1 MSERQRPDRGDPQR
15 PLATGLATIA
25 GLSSLAFAQ
34 PLYDLLRRAPE
45 FFAIRDL
52 SLVDL
57 LTLVILL
64 AVGPALAFGVPALL
78 ARVIRPDWTRLAA
91 AAAAGLLTAI
101 IGLQALQDLPAA
113 ATVPVSAIA
122 GAAAAWAYL
131 RFQGVRSFGLLL
143 SAAAVVVPALLLS
156 DPRVRQSAAFTSRDV
171 AVDAT
176 DTGARAPIVL
186 VIFDEWS
193 LTSILDRTGSID
205 RERLPNLAAL
215 ADRAT
220 WYPNATAAADVSELA
235 VPAMLTGS
243 AARQG
248 QLPTAAEHP
257 VNLFTLLAA
266 SHDLHVVE
274 PITSLC
280 PPQLNLLA
288 QSRPPTRERL
298 GLLAS
303 DLSLVWLRL
312 TLPSP
317 WSDRLP
323 EVTQTWSGFGRDRP
337 RTAVAPPTDQPVP
350 RAMFHLSRA
359 DRAAEFRRFVQA
371 IEVPDER
378 SGFYFLHSMLPHV
391 PWEYLPSGRRYETP
405 WGGVHGLERE
415 FWSESPWPVLHHRK
429 RYLLQ
434 VEFVDL
440 LIGELVAHL
449 QAVGLF
455 DQSVIAITADHG
467 VAFRPGRSRR
477 LLELTDLEGGQPLDL
492 ASVPLL
498 IKAPFQQQ
506 PAVENAPMPL
516 VGLTR
521 RILELAGGD
530 PGAAPL
536 PEAEPQDLAITGK
549 YAGDVELTA
558 DRGLWRQGRLADLAA
573 LLGESN
579 DPMTIGVRPELHGRA
594 AAGFPVRE
602 GESAIEIDNAWAW
615 DDLVPD
621 RPVVPAL
628 VEGFF
633 DQRNLPGDRD
643 VAVALNGVI
652 AATVKPH
659 VGPDGSIRIAAVLPE
674 AGLRAGLNQLD
685 AFLVGDKGGDI
696 ELEHVRRARHP
707 VYAISRDERGRM
719 DALVRRSRSALD
731 ASRDRFRIVR
741 PDPEGLFGN
750 LDGSFETWS
759 QLQGWAVD
767 RGDPGGVE
775 EVVAFLAG
783 RPFGKSTVALERPD
797 VAKHHGDQHLQS
809 GFLLR
814 PPPGASERQRF
825 GASETLAEALH
836 REGVVAYA
844 ISRRGKATRLRFTY
858 KPLERRRRGP
868 ETMPISDGRRLPV
881 QAPGDGFDGSLD
893 LVTSRNGAT
902 VIEGW
907 AADLARSERPRQIV
921 IYRDGEFLAST
932 GANRER
938 TDVATR
944 HGDDRLLRTGF
955 RGVVPGG
962 PDPATFGDRH
972 RVFAIMLRGAAVELT
987 PAPLIAVQAGA
998 SSGSAARPDSRR
1010 PPPRRTGA
1018 SPRQLRA
1025 LDR

>member
-1 MSERQRPDRGDPQR
+1 MSERQRPDRRGPQR
-15 PLATGLATIA
+15 HLATGLATIA

-57 LTLVILL
+57 LLLVVLL
-64 AVGPALAFGVPALL
+64 AVVPTLVLVAPTLV
-78 ARVIRPDWTRLAA
+78 ARVLRPPWTRPAA
-91 AAAAGLLTAI
+91 AATIGLLTAI
-101 IGLQALQDLPAA
+101 IGLQALHNLPAA
-113 ATVPVSAIA
+113 ATVPAAATA
-122 GAAAAWAYL
+122 GLAAAWAYL

-143 SAAAVVVPALLLS
+143 SAAAVIVPALLVV
-156 DPRVRQSAAFTSRDV
+156 DPRVRESAAFASRDV
-171 AVDAT
+171 AVDET

-266 SHDLHVVE
+266 SHDLFVVE

-288 QSRPPTRERL
+288 KSRQPTRERL
-298 GLLAS
+298 GLLVS
-303 DLSLVWLRL
+303 DLALVWLGL

-323 EVTQTWSGFGRDRP
+323 DVTQTWSGFGRDGP

-350 RAMFHLSRA
+350 RALFHLSRT

-371 IEVPDER
+371 IEVPNER
-378 SGFYFLHSMLPHV
+378 PGFYFLHSMLPHV

-434 VEFVDL
+434 VEFVDRL
-440 LIGELVAHL
+440 VGELVAHL
-449 QAVGLF
+449 EAVGLF
-455 DQSVIAITADHG
+455 DRSLIVVTADHG

-477 LLELTDLEGGQPLDL
+477 LLEVTDLEGGQPLDL

-498 IKAPFQQQ
+498 IKAPLQQQ
-506 PAVENAPMPL
+506 PAVDNAPASL
-516 VGLTR
+516 VGLTG
-521 RILELAGGD
+521 RILELAG
-530 PGAAPL
+530 ASRNATPL
-536 PEAEPQDLAITGK
+536 PEGEPRQPATTGK
-549 YAGDVELTA
+549 YAGDVEMAA
-558 DRGLWRQGRLADLAA
+558 DRRSWRQGRIAELAE

-579 DPMTIGVRPELHGRA
+579 DPMTIGVRPQLHGRVVA
-594 AAGFPVRE
+594 DLHVRE
-602 GESAIEIDNAWAW
+602 GESAIEIDNAWVW
-615 DDLVPD
+615 DNVATD

-633 DQRNLPGDRD
+633 DQRHPPGDRD

-652 AATVKPH
+652 GTTVRPH
-659 VGPDGSIRIAAVLPE
+659 VGPDGSIRIAALLPE
-674 AGLRAGLNQLD
+674 GGLRSGLNQID
-685 AFLVGDKGGDI
+685 AFLVGDTGGEI
-696 ELEHVRRARHP
+696 ELEHVHRVRHP
-707 VYAISRDERGRM
+707 VYAISRDERGRI
-719 DALVRRSRSALD
+719 DALVRHSRSALD

-750 LDGSFETWS
+750 LDGGFETWS

-783 RPFGKSTVALERPD
+783 HPFGQSTVALERPD
-797 VAKHHGDQHLQS
+797 VAERHGDHHLHS

-814 PPPGASERQRF
+814 PPTGASERQRF
-825 GASETLAEALH
+825 GADETLAEALR
-836 REGVVAYA
+836 REGAVAYA

-858 KPLERRRRGP
+858 KPLEGRRRGA
-868 ETMPISDGRRLPV
+868 ETMPITDGRRLTV
-881 QAPGDGFDGSLD
+881 QPPGDGFDGSLD
-893 LVTSRNGAT
+893 LVASRDGAT

-907 AADLARSERPRQIV
+907 AADLERHERPRQIV
-921 IYRDGEFLAST
+921 IYRDGKFLAST

-938 TDVATR
+938 SDVATR

-955 RGVVPGG
+955 RATVPGA
-962 PDPATFGDRH
+962 PDPATFAERH
-972 RVFAIMLRGAAVELT
+972 RVFALMLRGAAVELPLQAPAAT
-987 PAPLIAVQAGA
+987 APRPRPAP
-998 SSGSAARPDSRR
+998 
-1010 PPPRRTGA
+1010 
-1018 SPRQLRA
+1018 
-1025 LDR
+1025 

>member
-1 MSERQRPDRGDPQR
+1 MSKRQRPDRSGPQR
-15 PLATGLATIA
+15 PLAAGLATIA

-52 SLVDL
+52 SMVDL
-57 LTLVILL
+57 LTLVVLL
-64 AVGPALAFGVPALL
+64 AVVPTLALSAPTLL
-78 ARVIRPDWTRLAA
+78 ARVIRPPWTRPAA
-91 AAAAGLLTAI
+91 AVTAGLLTAI
-101 IGLQALQDLPAA
+101 IGLQALQDLSAA
-113 ATVPVSAIA
+113 VALPVSAFA

-143 SAAAVVVPALLLS
+143 SAAAAIVPALLLT
-156 DPRVRQSAAFTSRDV
+156 DARVRQSAAFASRDV
-171 AVDAT
+171 PVNET

-193 LTSILDRTGSID
+193 LTSILDGTGSID
-205 RERLPNLAAL
+205 PERLPNLAAL

-243 AARQG
+243 GARQG

-280 PPQLNLLA
+280 PPHLNLLA
-288 QSRPPTRERL
+288 ESRQPTRERL
-298 GLLAS
+298 GLLVS

-323 EVTQTWSGFGRDRP
+323 EVTQTWSGFGRDGP

-350 RAMFHLSRA
+350 RALFHLSRT

-371 IEVPDER
+371 IGTPNER
-378 SGFYFLHSMLPHV
+378 PGFYFLHSMLPHV
-391 PWEYLPSGRRYETP
+391 PWEYLPSGNRYETP

-440 LIGELVAHL
+440 LIGELVARL
-449 QAVGLF
+449 ESTGLF
-455 DQSVIAITADHG
+455 DRSLIAITADHG

-498 IKAPFQQQ
+498 VKAPFQHQSGIEDT
-506 PAVENAPMPL
+506 PVSLA
-516 VGLTR
+516 GLTPL
-521 RILELAGGD
+521 ILELAGAD
-530 PGAAPL
+530 AEAVPL
-536 PEAEPQDLAITGK
+536 PEGAPKQPEMTGK
-549 YAGDVELTA
+549 YAGGIEIAA
-558 DRGLWRQGRLADLAA
+558 DRDTWRQGRLSEQAE

-579 DPMTIGVRPELHGRA
+579 DPMTIGVRPNLHGRTVDD
-594 AAGFPVRE
+594 FPVRK
-602 GESAIEIDNAWAW
+602 GDSVLQIDDAWIW
-615 DDLVPD
+615 DHVEVDPDL
-621 RPVVPAL
+621 PVVPVL

-633 DQRNLPGDRD
+633 DKRHPPGDRN
-643 VAVALNGVI
+643 VAVTLNGMI

-659 VGPDGSIRIAAVLPE
+659 VGPDGSIRIAALLPE
-674 AGLRAGLNQLD
+674 AGLHAGLNQID
-685 AFLVGDKGGDI
+685 AFLVGDHAGGI
-696 ELEHVRRARHP
+696 ELERVHRARHP
-707 VYAISRDERGRM
+707 VYAISRDERGRI

-731 ASRDRFRIVR
+731 TSRDRFRIVR
-741 PDPEGLFGN
+741 SDPEGLFGN
-750 LDGSFETWS
+750 LDGGFETWS

-767 RGDPGGVE
+767 RSDPGSVE

-797 VAKHHGDQHLQS
+797 VAERHGDQHLQS

-825 GASETLAEALH
+825 GAGETLAEALR

-844 ISRRGKATRLRFTY
+844 VSRGGKATRLRFTY
-858 KPLERRRRGP
+858 KPLERRGRGP
-868 ETMPISDGRRLPV
+868 ETMPITDGRRLTV

-893 LVTSRNGAT
+893 LVTGRDGAT

-907 AADLARSERPRQIV
+907 AADLDRGERPRQIV

-938 TDVATR
+938 PDVATR
-944 HGDDRLLRTGF
+944 LGDDRLLRTGF
-955 RGVVPGG
+955 RATVPGA
-962 PDPATFGDRH
+962 PDPATFTERH
-972 RVFAIMLRGAAVELT
+972 RVFALMLRGAAVELPLQAPAAT
-987 PAPLIAVQAGA
+987 ASRSRPAP
-998 SSGSAARPDSRR
+998 
-1010 PPPRRTGA
+1010 
-1018 SPRQLRA
+1018 
-1025 LDR
+1025 

>member
-1 MSERQRPDRGDPQR
+1 MPERQRPDRGDPQR
-15 PLATGLATIA
+15 PLAAGLATIA

-57 LTLVILL
+57 LALVVLL
-64 AVGPALAFGVPALL
+64 AVVPTLAFGAPALV
-78 ARVIRPDWTRLAA
+78 ARIIRPGWTRPAT
-91 AAAAGLLTAI
+91 AAAAGLLTLI

-113 ATVPVSAIA
+113 AAVPVSAFA

-131 RFQGVRSFGLLL
+131 RFQGVRSFGVLL
-143 SAAAVVVPALLLS
+143 SAAAVIVPALLLI
-156 DPRVRQSAAFTSRDV
+156 DPRVRQSAAFASRDV
-171 AVDAT
+171 AVDAI

-193 LTSILDRTGSID
+193 LTSILDRNGAID
-205 RERLPNLAAL
+205 RQRMPNLAAF

-243 AARQG
+243 PARQG
-248 QLPTAAEHP
+248 LLPTAAEHP

-266 SHDLHVVE
+266 SHDLYVVE

-288 QSRPPTRERL
+288 ESRQPARERL

-323 EVTQTWSGFGRDRP
+323 EVTQTWSGFGRDGP
-337 RTAVAPPTDQPVP
+337 RTPVAPPTDQPVP
-350 RAMFHLSRA
+350 RAMFHLSRT
-359 DRAAEFRRFVQA
+359 DRAAEFRRFVRA

-378 SGFYFLHSMLPHV
+378 AGFYFLHSMLPHV

-449 QAVGLF
+449 KAVGLF
-455 DQSVIAITADHG
+455 DRSVIAITADHG

-498 IKAPFQQQ
+498 IKAPFQHQS
-506 PAVENAPMPL
+506 AVEDAPVSL
-516 VGLTR
+516 VGLAR
-521 RILELAGGD
+521 RILEHAGAD
-530 PGAAPL
+530 PGAAPP
-536 PEAEPQDLAITGK
+536 PEAEPQDPAITGK
-549 YAGDVELTA
+549 YAGDVEITV
-558 DRGLWRQGRLADLAA
+558 DRGLWRQGRLAELAA
-573 LLGESN
+573 LLGETN
-579 DPMTIGVRPELHGRA
+579 DPTAIGVRPELHGRA
-594 AAGFPVRE
+594 ATDFPVRE
-602 GESAIEIDNAWAW
+602 GESAIELDNAWVW
-615 DDLVPD
+615 DNLVPD

-633 DQRNLPGDRD
+633 DQRSLPGNQD

-652 AATVKPH
+652 AASVRPH
-659 VGPDGSIRIAAVLPE
+659 VGPDGSTRIAAVLPE
-674 AGLRAGLNQLD
+674 AGLSAGLNQLD
-685 AFLVGDKGGDI
+685 AFLVHDTGGDI
-696 ELEHVRRARHP
+696 ELEHVHRVRSP
-707 VYAISRDERGRM
+707 VYAISRDERGRI

-731 ASRDRFRIVR
+731 GSRDRFRVVR

-750 LDGSFETWS
+750 LDGGFEAWS

-767 RGDPGGVE
+767 RGDPGSVE

-783 RPFGKSTVALERPD
+783 RPFGKSSVALERPD
-797 VAKHHGDQHLQS
+797 VAERHGDQHLRS

-825 GASETLAEALH
+825 GAGETLAEALR

-844 ISRRGKATRLRFTY
+844 VSRGGQATRLRFTY
-858 KPLERRRRGP
+858 KPLERRRRGV
-868 ETMPISDGRRLPV
+868 ETMPITDGRRLAV
-881 QAPGDGFDGSLD
+881 QPRGEGFDGSLD
-893 LVTSRNGAT
+893 VVTTRNGAT

-907 AADLARSERPRQIV
+907 AADLERRERPRQIV

-938 TDVATR
+938 PDVAAR

-955 RGVVPGG
+955 RATVPGA
-962 PDPATFGDRH
+962 PDPAEFAERH
-972 RVFAIMLRGAAVELT
+972 RVFALMLRGAAVEL
-987 PAPLIAVQAGA
+987 PLGA
-998 SSGSAARPDSRR
+998 R
-1010 PPPRRTGA
+1010 
-1018 SPRQLRA
+1018 
-1025 LDR
+1025 